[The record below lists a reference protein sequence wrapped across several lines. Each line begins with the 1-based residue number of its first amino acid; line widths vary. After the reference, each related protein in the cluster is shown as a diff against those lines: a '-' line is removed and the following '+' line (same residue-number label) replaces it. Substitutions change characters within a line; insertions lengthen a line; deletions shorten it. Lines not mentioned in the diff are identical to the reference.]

1 MLRSIYKGLMY
12 ELVSAVN
19 RFRVRDRTK
28 YFCIGRNKTGTT
40 SIAKAFENLNF
51 IVGNQWKAEI
61 LTDKHYLKSE
71 YKEIIAYC
79 KSAEVFQDVPFSL
92 PETYKYLD
100 AAYPGSK
107 FILTIRDD
115 AEQWYQSITQFHAK
129 RFGRNGNVPTVE
141 DLKNAIYLRKG
152 FVYMTVLIHGT
163 SDDDP
168 YNKEI
173 MIAHYNEYNNQ
184 VIDYFS
190 DRPDD
195 LLVINLSEPDA
206 YSRFAHFI
214 NIDSDQGEFPWENK
228 T

>member
-1 MLRSIYKGLMY
+1 
-12 ELVSAVN
+12 
-19 RFRVRDRTK
+19 
-28 YFCIGRNKTGTT
+28 
-40 SIAKAFENLNF
+40 
-51 IVGNQWKAEI
+51 
-61 LTDKHYLKSE
+61 
-71 YKEIIAYC
+71 
-79 KSAEVFQDVPFSL
+79 
-92 PETYKYLD
+92 LD

-141 DLKNAIYLRKG
+141 DLKNATYVRKG
-152 FVYMTVLIHGT
+152 FVYITVLVHGT
-163 SDDDP
+163 SDHDP
-168 YNKEI
+168 YNEEI
-173 MIAHYNEYNNQ
+173 MITHYNDYNNQ

-206 YSRFAHFI
+206 YSRFTHFI
-214 NIDSDQGEFPWENK
+214 DIDSDQEEFPWENR